1 MVAQVSIDARL
12 TGLMPALS
20 ARERAILILG
30 SFKNKTQEDPRWRSS
45 MPSDQAFELHR
56 LIGLINACGV
66 QLGHL
71 VTFLVG
77 EVEKLELRVVHLITL
92 RDWELN
98 LAEIDYAAA
107 HLVREPMT
115 ETAYQDLVKKASLEY
130 VPLAKLAETLALEE
144 RAWADEDLEQLHWA
158 GDLVVKDEA
167 WRRLVG
173 GAAARL
179 LAAASAGDLEST
191 GSGKT
196 MRIKRASFDAWLGR
210 AVTPYPDWAG
220 RYDVRPDEESGRV
233 DGDRKTLAHLQLALE
248 KPHKLSGERA
258 GLSEVI
264 GEQTARIQAGMQMRW
279 EDVRAVEIVID
290 EIAAEFGGEDP
301 LRPLIREALDKAK
314 AGLPYLN
321 GVLEVYDEAV
331 ELHEPDDANLTDLR
345 ALVERNG
352 K

>member
-30 SFKNKTQEDPRWRSS
+30 AFKNKTQEDPRWRSS

-71 VTFLVG
+71 VTFLEG
-77 EVEKLELRVVHLITL
+77 EVETLELRVVHLIML

-144 RAWADEDLEQLHWA
+144 RAWADDDLEQLRWA
-158 GDLVVKDEA
+158 GDRVVKPEA

-179 LAAASAGDLEST
+179 LAAASAGDLEAK
-191 GSGKT
+191 GSGKAL
-196 MRIKRASFDAWLGR
+196 RIKRASFDAWLGR
-210 AVTPYPDWAG
+210 AVTPYPDWARGYDIRRRGCPLGGGSKDPRTPPARAGEAPQAFG
-220 RYDVRPDEESGRV
+220 RTSGPVGGNRRTNCTDPGGHADALGRRPSA
-233 DGDRKTLAHLQLALE
+233 GDRY
-248 KPHKLSGERA
+248 R
-258 GLSEVI
+258 
-264 GEQTARIQAGMQMRW
+264 
-279 EDVRAVEIVID
+279 
-290 EIAAEFGGEDP
+290 
-301 LRPLIREALDKAK
+301 
-314 AGLPYLN
+314 
-321 GVLEVYDEAV
+321 
-331 ELHEPDDANLTDLR
+331 
-345 ALVERNG
+345 
-352 K
+352 